1 METKAELADTRDH
14 TRELFIRHHSR
25 YEVSPYFVVLDVRTF
40 GVPPS
45 RRRIHSGF
53 NLDLYGRGPDH
64 GSALSFQNGGIR
76 AALNELCA
84 ACRAVV
90 KPAAEYASIE
100 IIPFAAT
107 LVLNVKSHF
116 EPEALVRIRIT
127 HTRGLD
133 QPVGTSEEKARAD
146 VGGRLE
152 SLGVKRT

>member
-1 METKAELADTRDH
+1 METEVEFADTRDH

-76 AALNELCA
+76 AAVKEPFA
-84 ACRAVV
+84 ACRGRV
-90 KPAAEYASIE
+90 KPAAPDSTTLV
-100 IIPFAAT
+100 IPFPA
-107 LVLNVKSHF
+107 
-116 EPEALVRIRIT
+116 P
-127 HTRGLD
+127 
-133 QPVGTSEEKARAD
+133 
-146 VGGRLE
+146 
-152 SLGVKRT
+152 